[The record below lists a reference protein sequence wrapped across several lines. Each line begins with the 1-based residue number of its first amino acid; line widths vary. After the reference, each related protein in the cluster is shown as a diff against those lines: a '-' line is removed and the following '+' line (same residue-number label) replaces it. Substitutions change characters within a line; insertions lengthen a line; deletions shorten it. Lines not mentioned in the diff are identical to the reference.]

1 MKNTVAILIDCWQ
14 GELTGL
20 HSRIV
25 NWLDSNQDR
34 LDTVVLASYWT
45 EPRELFLDT
54 AWHRTAR
61 ARAAQFDWQ
70 HRPAEATD
78 PSILTWVNSSVYQTA
93 MQSIEDFQR
102 LRLEREQI
110 TRVMLMG
117 SSWDGCVEHR
127 PLGWRS
133 LAQNTDLDIVSHC
146 DLTKP
151 YTGYMRAN
159 PLPPGWQ
166 RHESGLLTLT
176 KNK

>member
-20 HSRIV
+20 HSRIL
-25 NWLDSNQDR
+25 NWLDDNLAS
-34 LDTVVLASYWT
+34 LDTVILASYWT
-45 EPRELFLDT
+45 EPRELFLAT
-54 AWHRTAR
+54 AWHQSAR

-70 HRPAEATD
+70 HRPPEVTD
-78 PSILTWVNSSVYQTA
+78 PSILAWTEPSVYQTA

-102 LRLEREQI
+102 LIQEREQI

-133 LAQNTDLDIVSHC
+133 LAKNTELDIDCHC

-151 YTGYMRAN
+151 YEGSMSSIALA
-159 PLPPGWQ
+159 PEWQ

-176 KNK
+176 RNK